1 VAHPRTPEKPVFR
14 LEAAPN
20 STVSLIPKGGAI
32 PIVKTTL
39 AALAAGPRLASH
51 ENEEGLP
58 GAIRLELALDAIEF
72 NQDYPLPENGEQVR
86 HLNVDRY
93 HDASRYFHAWA
104 LTRSDQIAYS
114 RPVILSRRPAQ
125 SEGAVIVDGHTRV
138 PCQFIRTRGVFDD
151 FVNPA
156 SSASHNPFEFTD
168 VVGTELEARLVPYIL
183 LDFNEGSGTMLNDGG
198 TGHQIGRAW
207 LSGDY
212 EWLSDG
218 WTGPAIR
225 LKGGKIAL
233 RAKSFPHGAYTF
245 STRVRVNAKAA
256 EAQPLAADGDHW
268 QGITTEGLRIDL
280 LPDGRIKARR
290 EIGGGL
296 TGEAI
301 SGDGLRDGWNHLC
314 VTHDLQSIRIFLN
327 GKLSAEAPVSKPGY
341 QRTHSAPTIG
351 FSGIAKTKQG
361 KNAPTFTGDLDQI
374 EIIGTALDASAVQAL
389 YGKGQWM
396 AK

>member
-1 VAHPRTPEKPVFR
+1 
-14 LEAAPN
+14 
-20 STVSLIPKGGAI
+20 
-32 PIVKTTL
+32 
-39 AALAAGPRLASH
+39 
-51 ENEEGLP
+51 
-58 GAIRLELALDAIEF
+58 
-72 NQDYPLPENGEQVR
+72 
-86 HLNVDRY
+86 
-93 HDASRYFHAWA
+93 
-104 LTRSDQIAYS
+104 
-114 RPVILSRRPAQ
+114 
-125 SEGAVIVDGHTRV
+125 
-138 PCQFIRTRGVFDD
+138 
-151 FVNPA
+151 VNPA

-245 STRVRVNAKAA
+245 SARIRVETAA
-256 EAQPLAADGDHW
+256 ATALPLAADGDRW
-268 QGITTEGLRIDL
+268 QGLTTEGLRIDL

-290 EIGGGL
+290 KIGGL

-301 SGDGLRDGWNHLC
+301 SGDSLSNGWNHLA

-327 GKLSAEAPVSKPGY
+327 GALSAEAYVSKPGY
-341 QRTHSAPTIG
+341 QRTHSAPFIG
-351 FSGIAKTKQG
+351 FAKVVKQQG
-361 KNAPTFTGDLDQI
+361 KKDTPTFTGDLDQI
-374 EIIGTALDASAVQAL
+374 EIIGTALDAGAVKAL
-389 YGKGQWM
+389 CDKGQWM
-396 AK
+396 MK